1 MDAFLQSL
9 LSEWNI
15 LVESRALILLLA
27 SLFCGALIGAERE
40 YAAKPAGLRTN
51 IMICVGS
58 TLFTI
63 ASVFSWTHLTG
74 ESPTV
79 DPGRIAAQVVSGVG
93 FIGAGAILRSGLHV
107 TGLTTAATIWFVA
120 AVGVVIGLGFP
131 LLGTLVSLVGTLT
144 LFLLGKF
151 ELAHSK
157 HFREIEEEQ

>member
-1 MDAFLQSL
+1 MHDFLQAL
-9 LSEWNI
+9 IQEWDI
-15 LVESRALILLLA
+15 LVESRALFLLLT
-27 SLFCGALIGAERE
+27 SLFCGALVGAERE

-51 IMICVGS
+51 LMICVGS

-63 ASVFSWTHLTG
+63 ASVFSWIHLTG

-93 FIGAGAILRSGLHV
+93 FIGAGAILRSGLHI

-120 AVGVVIGLGFP
+120 AIGVVIGLGFP
-131 LLGTLVSLVGTLT
+131 LLGTLVALVGTLT

-157 HFREIEEEQ
+157 RFREIEEEQ

>member
-1 MDAFLQSL
+1 MDDFFLA
-9 LSEWNI
+9 LSQEWNI
-15 LVESRALILLLA
+15 LVESRALFLLLT
-27 SLFCGALIGAERE
+27 SLFCGALVGSERE
-40 YAAKPAGLRTN
+40 WAAKPAGLRTN
-51 IMICVGS
+51 LMICVGS

-63 ASVFSWTHLTG
+63 ASVFSWIHISG

-93 FIGAGAILRSGLHV
+93 FIGAGAILRSGFHI

-131 LLGTLVSLVGTLT
+131 LLGTLVSVTGAFT

-157 HFREIEEEQ
+157 HLRENGEQ

>member
-1 MDAFLQSL
+1 MMHDFYYALVQ
-9 LSEWNI
+9 EWNI
-15 LVESRALILLLA
+15 LVESRALLLLLT

-40 YAAKPAGLRTN
+40 WAAKPAGLRTN
-51 IMICVGS
+51 LMICVGS

-63 ASVFSWTHLTG
+63 ASVFSWIHISG

-93 FIGAGAILRSGLHV
+93 FIGAGAILRSGLHI

-131 LLGTLVSLVGTLT
+131 LLGTLVSLVGTFT

-151 ELAHSK
+151 ELSHSK
-157 HFREIEEEQ
+157 HLREDEEQ